1 MQRSN
6 ASRPSRSFRGQRQG
20 FTLIELLVV
29 IAIIA
34 TLVAILLPAVQQA
47 REAARRS
54 SCSNNLKQIG
64 IAVHNFYDVKK
75 KLPSGGRPP
84 EAATVRIGVFTAI
97 LPFVDQKVLYDKY
110 DTSVNWSDP
119 LNREIVNKRIGV
131 YECPSSPKHNNQ
143 LDFAPDLTPGNWA
156 PGGTFTGIVSV
167 GDYGASLGI
176 DPRLNNTTFPATAAT
191 MGAPLRPLL
200 FPSPQFT
207 TNATASTNGMLP
219 KNSALRFE
227 DVVDGTS
234 NTIAVWES
242 GGRPYVYQRGPKQVG
257 ALISQ
262 HHVNGGGW
270 CRPASDI
277 LFAGSNKTGNQ
288 IPGLYLNRTNGDDV
302 ADESYSMTG
311 YPTYGTEGTS
321 QPFAFHNSGLNVL
334 FGDGAVRF
342 LDEDTPIDIVA
353 ALVTRN
359 QGGNEAPVASAF

>member
-6 ASRPSRSFRGQRQG
+6 LSRPSRLSRGRQG

-54 SCSNNLKQIG
+54 ACSNNLKQIG
-64 IAVHNFYDVKK
+64 IAIHNFYDVKK

-84 EAATVRIGVFTAI
+84 EASTIRIGVFTAI

-110 DTSVNWSDP
+110 DTSVNWSDT

-131 YECPSSPKHNNQ
+131 YECPSSPKHSNQ
-143 LDFAPDLTPGNWA
+143 LDFAPDGWA
-156 PGGTFTGIVSV
+156 PGGTFTGIVAV

-191 MGAPLRPLL
+191 PGAPLRPLL
-200 FPSPQFT
+200 FPSPQFV
-207 TNATASTNGMLP
+207 TNSTASTNGFLP
-219 KNSALRFE
+219 KNSSLRFE
-227 DVVDGTS
+227 DITDGTS
-234 NTIAVWES
+234 NTLAVWES

-257 ALISQ
+257 PLLNQ
-262 HHVNGGGW
+262 HFVNGGGW

-277 LFAGSNKTGNQ
+277 LFAGSNKAGDQ

-302 ADESYSMTG
+302 ADETYGTNG
-311 YPTYGTEGTS
+311 VPVYGTEGTS

-342 LDEDTPIDIVA
+342 LDEDIAIDVIA

-359 QGGNEAPVASAF
+359 QGGNEAPTASAF

>member
-1 MQRSN
+1 MQRSYV
-6 ASRPSRSFRGQRQG
+6 STGRSFRSGRSG

-54 SCSNNLKQIG
+54 ACSNNLKQVG
-64 IAVHNFYDVKK
+64 IAIHNFYDTKK
-75 KLPSGGRPP
+75 KLPSGGRPST
-84 EAATVRIGVFTAI
+84 ASTVRLGVFI
-97 LPFVDQKVLYDKY
+97 QLLPFVDQKVLYDKY
-110 DTSVNWSDP
+110 DGEVSWGHTTNLPVVSQ
-119 LNREIVNKRIGV
+119 RIGV

-143 LDFAPDLTPGNWA
+143 LDFNPDGWA
-156 PGGTFTGIVSV
+156 PMSTFTGIVAV
-167 GDYGASLGI
+167 GDYAASLGV
-176 DPRLNNTTFPATAAT
+176 DPRLNNTTFPTSGT
-191 MGAPLRPLL
+191 PPRPLL
-200 FPSPQFT
+200 FPSPQFV
-207 TNATASTNGMLP
+207 TNATASTNGFLP
-219 KNSALRFE
+219 KNSQIKFE
-227 DVVDGTS
+227 DITDGTS

-257 ALISQ
+257 PRLNE
-262 HHVNGGGW
+262 HFVNGGGW

-277 LFAGSNKTGNQ
+277 LFAGSNKAGDQ

-302 ADESYSMTG
+302 ADETYSMTG
-311 YPTYGTEGTS
+311 FPVYGTEGTS

-342 LDEDTPIDIVA
+342 LDEETAIDIVA

-359 QGGNEAPVASAF
+359 QGGSEAPVASAF